1 MNIVDEIVQDLHLQ
15 GLYPMQ
21 IFRRLLPI
29 FGPQVVTHAIAMHTM
44 RLRIIQALENG
55 EEDPINVV
63 IEHTLQND
71 ESVPTPAKLK
81 LTPGQTPLD
90 EKCVICMEDKIEHPV
105 TLPCGHSFCH
115 GCIQHWFTEKNT
127 CPTCRQCVDKERKRK
142 RSQPGEE
149 LPIQTGTRRVV
160 RRRLTFRARPRC
172 RRCGELMRGH
182 SRERCTQITQ
192 TAHV

>member
-1 MNIVDEIVQDLHLQ
+1 MNFIDEIVQDLHIQ
-15 GLYPMQ
+15 GHYPMQ
-21 IFRRLLPI
+21 IFRRLVPI
-29 FGPQVVTHAIAMHTM
+29 FGPQAVTHAIAMHTM
-44 RLRIIQALENG
+44 RLRLLRAFEEG

-81 LTPGQTPLD
+81 LIPGKVPIE
-90 EKCVICMEDKIEHPV
+90 EKCVICMEDSIETTV

-127 CPTCRQCVDKERKRK
+127 CPTCRKCVDDVPSQKRK
-142 RSQPGEE
+142 RDEPT
-149 LPIQTGTRRVV
+149 LPIRSNV
-160 RRRLTFRARPRC
+160 RRRLTFRRRPRC
-172 RRCGELMRGH
+172 RRCNELMRGH
-182 SRERCTQITQ
+182 SAEMCAEITQ